1 MPFSPFRGDLLDA
14 GSAAV
19 HEDQVGILRSGLVEA
34 AGDGA
39 GVVEGL
45 AAGYRDQDALGQVRP
60 HLAVLSRVS
69 PDVRPSY
76 VAASVDR
83 AQESTMFVG
92 SGIET
97 AILAGFAR
105 GMAQF
110 RGAAPGAVAAS
121 KVGHG
126 WPQVAIGGQSRRARD
141 TGRGVGAQGLIPDPS
156 TVPHLDRVSMK
167 PSML

>member
-1 MPFSPFRGDLLDA
+1 
-14 GSAAV
+14 
-19 HEDQVGILRSGLVEA
+19 
-34 AGDGA
+34 
-39 GVVEGL
+39 
-45 AAGYRDQDALGQVRP
+45 
-60 HLAVLSRVS
+60 
-69 PDVRPSY
+69 
-76 VAASVDR
+76 
-83 AQESTMFVG
+83 MFVG

-126 WPQVAIGGQSRRARD
+126 WPQVATGGHRWPEPARE
-141 TGRGVGAQGLIPDPS
+141 RYRSWCWSQGLIPDPS